1 MTKFRLSLAV
11 WVFPIKEKLRNVG
24 SEFVPDK
31 VLRQLRWVGVNV
43 SPVSYELLRLSKFQG
58 NVQFSPAEGSTTTH
72 RKQSEAPFAMQ
83 IPTENRNSSVINLCI
98 LKLLM

>member
-43 SPVSYELLRLSKFQG
+43 SPVS
-58 NVQFSPAEGSTTTH
+58 
-72 RKQSEAPFAMQ
+72 
-83 IPTENRNSSVINLCI
+83 
-98 LKLLM
+98 

>member
-43 SPVSYELLRLSKFQG
+43 SPVSCELSRLSKFQG

-72 RKQSEAPFAMQ
+72 KNPGEAGDPKA
-83 IPTENRNSSVINLCI
+83 IPPNGGL
-98 LKLLM
+98 